1 MILYFKLRS
10 TFCFISLADSSVRNG
25 QPGHDEADKDIEPQL
40 KWQNGASSRTH
51 HAAKDRWITMW
62 IKGRVQGEELCP
74 WFFFLT

>member
-51 HAAKDRWITMW
+51 HAAKDR
-62 IKGRVQGEELCP
+62 
-74 WFFFLT
+74 